1 MTMRKGTYF
10 TADFETSTLEWV
22 EKDGYARVWAYAI
35 CEIGNP
41 NNFIYGN
48 NIEDFMKFC
57 MGKKNYTMYFHNLK
71 FDSSYILNYLLSNS
85 FVLAETEEEVKSKT
99 FRVVINDMGM
109 IYSLEVYFNINGK
122 NVNKVTFLDSL
133 KLLNFSV
140 EKIAKDFDL
149 PLLKLELDYS
159 NYREVGHVLSPHEV
173 EYIKHDVE
181 IMARALDIMFKEKL
195 THMTIGSCA
204 LNNFMDN
211 YKKFDKMFPLLT
223 REEHLAI
230 KNSYRGGFTYL
241 NPIYKDKI
249 INNLMVLD
257 VNSLYPSVQKNEPMP
272 CGKPIRYEGKYVKN
286 IMYPLY
292 IQVISCIFDIKE
304 GFIPTIQLKNNV
316 SFKPNEYIS
325 SSNGLYV
332 TLTLTSIDLE
342 LFLEHYNVYELKYEY
357 GFMFMATRNV
367 FDDYINHW
375 TNEKINAKKDGNG
388 AKYLISKLM
397 MNSLYG
403 KFGTSIFVREKYPY
417 LSEEGVLKFRL
428 SGLKER
434 ESVYLPV
441 ATFITSYARRKTI
454 TTSQKIRDYTKKK
467 YGIDYYIYSDTD
479 SIHMIKLPNEELSSF
494 VEVDD
499 YELGKWKIESD
510 NIIRGKF
517 IRQKC
522 YIEEDDKGVHAT
534 IAGLPKKLGKYVNF
548 ENFKE
553 GFTISASDLSKEHK
567 LTYKQVK
574 GGVILVDT
582 DFSIK

>member
-1 MTMRKGTYF
+1 MRKATYF
-10 TADFETSTLEWV
+10 TADFETSTPEWV

-85 FVLAETEEEVKSKT
+85 FVLAKTKDEVKSKT

-149 PLLKLELDYS
+149 PLSKLELDYS
-159 NYREVGHVLSPHEV
+159 SYREVEHVLSPYEV

-211 YKKFDKMFPLLT
+211 YKKFDKMFPALT

-241 NPIYKDKI
+241 NHIYKDKI
-249 INNLMVLD
+249 VNNLMVLD

-272 CGKPIRYEGKYVKN
+272 CGKPIRYDGKYIKN

-316 SFKPNEYIS
+316 SFKPNEYIT

-357 GFMFMATRNV
+357 GFMFMTARNV

-417 LSEEGVLKFRL
+417 LSEDGVLKFRL
-428 SGLKER
+428 SELKER
-434 ESVYLPV
+434 EGVYLPV
-441 ATFITSYARRKTI
+441 ATFITSYARKKTI

-494 VEVDD
+494 VEIDD

-522 YIEEDDKGVHAT
+522 YIEEDENGVHAT

-553 GFTISASDLSKEHK
+553 GFTISAKDLSKEHK

>member
-1 MTMRKGTYF
+1 MRKSTYF
-10 TADFETSTLEWV
+10 TADFETSTPEWV

-109 IYSLEVYFNINGK
+109 IYSLEVYFTKNGK
-122 NVNKVTFLDSL
+122 NINKVTFLDSL

-140 EKIAKDFDL
+140 EKIAKDFNL
-149 PLLKLELDYS
+149 PLSKLELDYS

-211 YKKFDKMFPLLT
+211 YKNFERMFPILT

-230 KNSYRGGFTYL
+230 KCSYRGGFTYL
-241 NPIYKDKI
+241 NPLYKDKI

-286 IMYPLY
+286 MMYPLY
-292 IQVISCIFDIKE
+292 IQVISCIFEIKE

-316 SFKPNEYIS
+316 SFKPNEYIT

-332 TLTLTSIDLE
+332 TLTLTNIDLE

-357 GFMFMATRNV
+357 GFMFKSTLHV

-417 LSEEGVLKFRL
+417 LSEDGVLKFRL
-428 SGLKER
+428 SELKER

-522 YIEEDDKGVHAT
+522 YIEEDDKGIHAT